1 MIDLS
6 HWNLTIPVG
15 AAIIHTRQL
24 QTYAS
29 PWFTRNA
36 DESITFYAPSSGAG
50 IGSTT
55 NSLYPRSEL
64 RETLP
69 DGNYKEA
76 GWGFC
81 SARLHRLSATL
92 TVDSLAASKKAVIG
106 QFHGR
111 SAKPPFKL
119 QIAGSTIYVQYR
131 PAYAGEEKKDP
142 IFTGYRLGNRL
153 TYSAA
158 LSCAGELTV
167 VVNGEVRKYQFDVAS
182 YKNDKWYAKAGMYS
196 QEEIGGVGAGKATFY
211 ALSMTHV
218 D

>member
-29 PWFTRNA
+29 RWFIRNA
-36 DESITFYAPSSGAG
+36 DGSITFYAPSSGVG
-50 IGSTT
+50 IGSTA
-55 NSLYPRSEL
+55 NSRYPRSEL
-64 RETLP
+64 RESLP
-69 DGNYKEA
+69 DGNYKDA

-81 SARLHRLSATL
+81 SARRHRLSATL
-92 TVDSLAASKKAVIG
+92 TVDFLAASKKAIIG

-111 SAKPPFKL
+111 STKPPFKL
-119 QIAGSTIYVQYR
+119 QVSGSTVYVQYR
-131 PAYAGEEKKDP
+131 PIYAGEERKDP
-142 IFTGYRLGNRL
+142 IFKGYRLGNRL
-153 TYSAA
+153 MYSVA
-158 LSCAGELTV
+158 LSCGGELTV
-167 VVNGEVRKYQFDVAS
+167 TVNGEVRKYQFDVAS
-182 YKNDKWYAKAGMYS
+182 YRNDKWYAKAGMYS

-211 ALSMTHV
+211 TLSMTHG